1 MSDYGRV
8 SSTPGLAAVRRPAVL
23 AALAALLWVAA
34 GWTGVASAHAILEAS
49 TPADGSVVPTSP
61 PKVTLQFSEHVTLT
75 IGSLRV
81 FDRNGHRV
89 DQGDASHGSEDS
101 VIEVGLRPHLPAGTY
116 AVAWQVISADTHPVH
131 GGFLFS
137 VRTRSAVSASLTS
150 NEFGQ
155 SDSRTWQWTGDVLRW
170 LGYGGAFLAAGGALF
185 LTAIDDRE
193 DREPGLARVVVVAAV
208 VGLVAALLQ
217 VPQEAALAT
226 GLGVGSMFHGGVLG
240 QVLGQGTGPALV
252 TLLVGLAVAVA
263 AVFLRNRR
271 VALGLS
277 VVGVAL
283 VAVAFALTG
292 HTRTT
297 DPVWLTGLA
306 DAVHVAAAAVWTGG
320 LVMLWLALRQRRRAG
335 QDDPVASSRLVG
347 RFSGVATVAIL
358 VVGAAGVVLAWREVQ
373 VLRAL
378 TSTYYGQLLIVKMIL
393 VAGVAGVGTYNHYR
407 LVPAIERQPSKK
419 QAWSRLRTTL
429 RTEVIG
435 VVAVLAV
442 TSLLV
447 NAVPAHT
454 AAGVARVYSGTAP
467 LGDGTV
473 NVVIDPAVPGPAV
486 MHAYLL
492 DKFGRADDKALS
504 VTVQFT
510 LPAKSIGP
518 FEHDAFKAGP
528 GHYQVNGT
536 LFTLTGLW
544 TVTVLVRVD
553 EFTENTATLRVRVH
567 NQ

>member
-1 MSDYGRV
+1 M
-8 SSTPGLAAVRRPAVL
+8 
-23 AALAALLWVAA
+23 
-34 GWTGVASAHAILEAS
+34 
-49 TPADGSVVPTSP
+49 
-61 PKVTLQFSEHVTLT
+61 
-75 IGSLRV
+75 
-81 FDRNGHRV
+81 
-89 DQGDASHGSEDS
+89 
-101 VIEVGLRPHLPAGTY
+101 
-116 AVAWQVISADTHPVH
+116 
-131 GGFLFS
+131 
-137 VRTRSAVSASLTS
+137 
-150 NEFGQ
+150 
-155 SDSRTWQWTGDVLRW
+155 
-170 LGYGGAFLAAGGALF
+170 
-185 LTAIDDRE
+185 
-193 DREPGLARVVVVAAV
+193 
-208 VGLVAALLQ
+208 
-217 VPQEAALAT
+217 
-226 GLGVGSMFHGGVLG
+226 
-240 QVLGQGTGPALV
+240 
-252 TLLVGLAVAVA
+252 
-263 AVFLRNRR
+263 
-271 VALGLS
+271 
-277 VVGVAL
+277 
-283 VAVAFALTG
+283 
-292 HTRTT
+292 
-297 DPVWLTGLA
+297 
-306 DAVHVAAAAVWTGG
+306 WTGG
-320 LVMLWLALRQRRRAG
+320 LAMLWLALRHRRRSG

-358 VVGAAGVVLAWREVQ
+358 VVGAAGLVLAWREVQ
-373 VLRAL
+373 VVRAL

-393 VAGVAGVGTYNHYR
+393 VAGVACVGAYNHYR

-473 NVVIDPAVPGPAV
+473 NVVIDPAAPGPAV

-504 VTVQFT
+504 VKVQVT

-553 EFTENTATLRVRVH
+553 EFTENTATLHVRVR
-567 NQ
+567 NE